1 MNKIF
6 RIVWSAIRGAFIV
19 AHEKA
24 NAHGKP
30 SSTRQGAAT
39 ALMTSLLAGS
49 GLVLAAPPVNQLP
62 TGGQIVGGS
71 TAGTISTN
79 GAAMTVNQNQ
89 QRMIANW
96 DTYSIGQ
103 NASVHYQQPTGGVAL
118 NRVNGGQPS
127 EIFGKLTATGAVY
140 LLNSAGIIFGK
151 TAQVD
156 VGALVASTGKISDA
170 DFLAGKLRLL
180 QENAGGKVLNEGEL
194 KAAVDG
200 YIALLAPE
208 VRNQGVIFAEKGT
221 VVLAAGKAYELQ
233 FNGTNLANVRVEP
246 GEFAALVENKQVVE
260 APGGLII
267 LSALAANKLQ
277 GAAIRNSGTLD
288 ASSLTMKGGR
298 IVLEASA
305 SVENTGTI
313 TAAGSTTQPG
323 GRVEIAAPQVVQNG
337 TVDVSGSTGGSVQIK
352 ANESF
357 TQGGQILAKGLAGTG
372 GAIQLQ
378 QAQTLSL
385 QAGSK
390 LDASGSTQGGSVYA
404 ESANSLKVEGSVDAS
419 STNGTG
425 GEITLAAGTEI
436 ILNNATLDTSGGAQ
450 GGTIKVSANAA
461 THNSLADPNN
471 PINNPTAP
479 PQDRPNVAVTG
490 ASVLRSSSRSR
501 AGHVDLSADGTLSI
515 DSTAALDATG
525 PTEGSISLLGY
536 NIFQSGNLA
545 AGNAIDATASQL
557 LFNTGALSAG
567 NGMTGGK
574 IRLITR
580 NYIDSGTVD
589 ASGTQTGGTIT
600 IDASGSAEQA
610 SAGRMTVDGGSTAGS
625 IRLTAGESAYLSGYF
640 SANASNGDGGSI
652 AITAPNLMLAG
663 ARLHADGGETGN
675 GGTVEIGG
683 GWQGGNAALANATRT
698 YVDANTEI
706 TVNAGKVGVGGT
718 AVVWSEQRT
727 DFAGK
732 IEAKGGSTSGDGGQ
746 VEVSSHNTLAFAGT
760 VDAHATQGANGN
772 LLLDPKNI
780 NIESSV
786 SAGFTVGSLSPS
798 SATADN
804 YWGILSGYPLELAN
818 GNFIVSGRNNA
829 CGTWCGELRLFSPT
843 GSLIATFTGAAAY
856 DRVGSMNDGIRIMVL
871 ANNNV
876 VMLNRYWG
884 SGASNSYLGKGAIT
898 WFNGSTGA
906 LNTGAVGGAVSS
918 SNSLVGSNAGTS
930 SGGEYWGDLLGSGGA
945 RELSNG
951 NVVIGSPKYNND
963 NYTGGNR
970 SYGALTWLNG
980 STGKFYGGVNG
991 GTIATT
997 NSLIG
1002 NENLQFL
1009 GSSLENSSYSIA
1021 LTNGNFVYS
1030 NPSTNVAGNNAAGLA
1045 VWMDGS
1051 TGRVGTVAWTEV
1063 FYGTTGAS
1071 SYLNAYA
1078 LSDGN
1083 FVLASSAWNTNAGY
1097 VFWVNGSTGLT
1108 AGGNAGSSGFTINN
1122 TTALVGD
1129 ATYGYV
1135 GGGILALSGGRYVVR
1150 GNKSVT
1156 WVDPTNSINVTG
1168 TVGTGNSFT
1177 YASVGNPNLTKLS
1190 NGNYVVTNSSGYIYS
1205 GNEGLVTWFNGSN
1218 GYATGESTRNTAA
1231 SSTNSLY
1238 GNYINS
1244 QIGQG
1249 IVELTNGNFIVLSP
1263 SWTDNKG
1270 AATWCSGASGC
1281 TGAVSN
1287 ANSLVGSNN
1296 SDYVGQ
1302 GVTALTNG
1310 NYVVRSQ
1317 SWSGGK
1323 GAATWGNGT
1332 TGTNGA
1338 VSSANSLV
1346 GSAANDYV
1354 GQNVTALT
1362 NGNYVTFTKDW
1373 DNGGTT
1379 DVGAA
1384 TWVDGSNGHLANWT
1398 SGNIG
1403 GTVSATNSL
1412 IGASANDRL
1421 GLPGSGSP
1429 GVLALSNGNYVVT
1442 TPYSFSNKGSA
1453 TWGDGSS
1460 GTVGTISTS
1469 NSFTGRL
1476 AGDYFSS
1483 GSTSVVALSDGNY
1496 VIGTQQ
1502 SKSADQS
1509 LSNAGAITWFNG
1521 SNGYAM
1527 NETSVGASLSTNNSY
1542 FGTTANQYYGTYI
1555 RGLTV
1560 GTNAGGFVTSY
1571 PYATTGGNSNAG
1583 YLDWY
1588 KPSAAGALTGDVL
1601 FATNASADN
1610 AFTASQLKAILDAG
1624 TNLTLQANNDITLNT
1639 DLIVNNASGNGG
1651 HLTLQAGR
1659 HITFNANV
1667 TTDNGNLTAIAGDSG
1682 ANATYRDAG
1691 TPTLTIAAG
1700 KTIDVGTGTA
1710 MLVANGGNFIN
1721 NAGNGAIATSG
1732 AGRYL
1737 VYAADPSS
1745 TTEGMSGYN
1754 KHYAQSYTGSTPA
1767 YASSGNWF
1775 LYSITPVISVTPGS
1789 ATVTYGDA
1797 TPTFGTSYASGFIDG
1812 DTAGSAGIS
1821 GTASYTVGGST
1832 STGGRYTYGNH
1843 NVAYSNGL
1851 LSSLGY
1857 TFADNAGSSNEL
1869 TVNKRDLN
1877 LSGLSVGGK
1886 TYDGTN
1892 AATITGTASLASL
1905 SGDVV
1910 SLNGSVTG
1918 GTFASTHAGT
1928 HAVTVTGLSGITG
1941 ADSGNYNFISSFSAT
1956 IAPATLTPT
1965 LTNAGV
1971 TKAYDGSTS
1980 SSLTP
1985 TWSFSGL
1992 ASGDTAAT
2000 LAYTGR
2006 NYNSMDVLAATTV
2019 TVSGLSI
2026 SGITG
2031 SNGSATSDYVLDA
2044 SSKTVAGTI
2053 TAKSLTVSGLSASN
2067 RVYDATTDVTI
2078 SNWGSVTTGVGS
2090 ETLVLNHGT
2099 ASFSDANA
2107 ANGKTVTAVGYAL
2120 ADGGNGGLASN
2131 YQLSSTSA
2139 TTTAN
2144 ITRKTVTLS
2153 ASKTYDGTSSL
2164 TGFVTLGGFIGSETL
2179 NYTGATASNSH
2190 VASAGKY
2197 VSAISLTDG
2206 SNGGLAGNY
2215 QLPTLNVANAPV
2227 TINAATLTPT
2237 LANTSVS
2244 KVYDG
2249 DTSSA
2254 ITPTYTFAGLVSGD
2268 TAATLTNTG
2277 KLYNSKDV
2285 ANADHVTVSGLAISG
2300 ITGSNG
2306 SAASDYALSSTSLDV
2321 AATITRK
2328 DVSVTS
2334 INIADKVYDG
2344 TTNATS
2350 VLSTVL
2356 SGVIAADSA
2365 NVNTTGTLAA
2375 FSGKDVGTYSIS
2387 VSGMSLTGSAIGN
2400 YNLTSNTATDSSVA
2414 ITPKTVTLSATKT
2427 YDGTASLTGYITLG
2441 GFIGSETLNYSGAA
2455 ANNSHVATASK
2466 YVSTIT
2472 LTDGDN
2478 GGLASN
2484 YQLPTLNAA
2493 NSPVTINAATLT
2505 PSLTNS
2511 GVTKVYDGSTASS
2524 LTPTWSFSGL
2534 VSGDT
2539 AATLAY
2545 TGRDYNSKDVLA
2557 ANTVTVSGLS
2567 ISGITGVN
2575 SSASTDYVLDAS
2587 SKTVAG
2593 TITPKTLT
2601 VSGLAANNKV
2611 YDATTDVTI
2620 TNWGSVTTGVAS
2632 ETVVLNHGT
2641 ASFSDKNK
2649 ADGKTVTAID
2659 YALADGGNGGLAS
2672 NYQLS
2677 SSSAT
2682 TTANITAKTLTLA
2695 GSSGL
2700 DKTYDGRTSMPVGN
2714 DGYGG
2719 LVGVVGGDSVAITGA
2734 PIYDSANAGSRSIL
2748 VGTVGIAG
2756 LDAGNYALTWT
2767 NGSGTIAKAPLT
2779 VSANADAKF
2788 VTQGDVAGSYNGVS
2802 YAGFVNGENTS
2813 ALNIA
2818 GLTITRSNSSQNN
2831 AGSYGGVLVPS
2842 GVTAANYQIS
2852 YTAGDYTIVP
2862 AGQLLVRVNNASTTY
2877 GTGATYSV
2885 IDARYMDG
2893 SNVIRTLA
2901 APSQSGDTFTYSDG
2915 VGGNAVFT
2923 LGPVTPQTS
2932 TAGQLKA
2939 GVYGIGASNISET
2952 SANFSNSLTVVGGLT
2967 VTPKALTANATNV
2980 SRVYD
2985 GTTAMTNVVLGYTG
2999 LESGDLVT
3007 IAGNGNFSDKNVGTG
3022 KSYAVTSL
3030 TLGSSD
3036 AANYYLSGG
3045 DTFSGNNGEIT
3056 PKTVSLA
3063 ATRTYDGTHTL
3074 DASALTISTGVGTE
3088 TLTFSDATA
3097 HSKNVGAGNYV
3108 DAITLL
3114 NGTNGGLAS
3123 NYQLPSLTTAN
3134 ADNGVSITQKTLTLA
3149 SLTAADR
3156 IYDGTTNA
3164 TLTVGNL
3171 LGLVGSETLTLN
3183 SVGNF
3188 SDPNVGIGKTV
3199 LAQLTLAD
3207 GTGLAGNYTISD
3219 AMTTATINP
3228 VPNVVP
3234 PLPPS
3239 VPPTPPAP
3247 PSVPDPTPPLT
3258 PDGGSS
3264 SGGTSSGSGSSSGG
3278 TTSGS
3283 GSSSGGDTSSGSG
3296 SGSSSGGTT
3305 SGSGSG
3311 SGGDT
3316 SSGSG
3321 SSSSGGDTSSGS
3333 GSSSGGDTSSGS
3345 GSGSSSGGTTSGSS
3359 SSSGGDTSSGSG
3371 SGSSSGGT
3379 TSSSGSSSGGDTSSG
3394 SGSDSSSGGTT
3405 SGSGSGSGGDTS
3417 SGSGSSSSGGDTSSS
3432 SGSSSGG
3439 DTSSG
3444 SGSGSSSGGT
3454 TSGSSSSSGGDTS
3467 SGSGSGSSSG
3477 GTTSGS
3483 GSGSGGDTFSG
3494 SGSSSSGGDTSSG
3507 SGSGSSSGGTTSGS
3521 SSSSGG
3527 DTSGGSGS
3535 GGRGSDTGSGLA
3547 TNGTTAGR
3555 NSAEGKNEGQ
3565 QQITVTLLKHPTET
3579 VTGAILVEVPGEIA
3593 RTSGGFSFQLPQELV
3608 ELAKVSRTQPEAT
3621 LVNGD
3626 PLPPWLRFTPETNM
3640 FVAKGVPN
3648 GGLPIQVVVKIG
3660 RTRTVL
3666 LVTER
3671 NG

>member
-39 ALMTSLLAGS
+39 ALITSLLAGS

-79 GAAMTVNQNQ
+79 SAAMTVNQNQ

-103 NASVHYQQPTGGVAL
+103 SASVHYQQPTGGVAL

-277 GAAIRNSGTLD
+277 GAAIRNSGILD

-298 IVLEASA
+298 IVLEAST

-313 TAAGSTTQPG
+313 TAAGSTTQLG
-323 GRVEIAAPQVVQNG
+323 GRVEITAPQVVQNG

-352 ANESF
+352 ASDSF
-357 TQGGQILAKGLAGTG
+357 TQGGQILAKGLAGAG
-372 GAIQLQ
+372 GVIQLQ
-378 QAQTLSL
+378 QAQTLTL

-404 ESANSLKVEGSVDAS
+404 ESANSLKVEGSVDAG
-419 STNGTG
+419 STNGVG

-436 ILNNATLDTSGGAQ
+436 SLNNATLDTSGGAQ
-450 GGTIKVSANAA
+450 GGTIKVSAKAG
-461 THNSLADPNN
+461 THTSLADPNN
-471 PINNPTAP
+471 PINDPTAP

-490 ASVLRSSSRSR
+490 TSVIRSSSRSR
-501 AGHVDLSADGTLSI
+501 AGHVDLNADGTLNI
-515 DSTAALDATG
+515 DSAAALDATG
-525 PTEGSISLLGY
+525 PTDGSITLFGY

-545 AGNAIDATASQL
+545 AGSVIDATASQL
-557 LFNTGALSAG
+557 LFNTGTLKAG
-567 NGMTGGK
+567 NGMSGGQ
-574 IRLITR
+574 ITLTTL
-580 NYIDSGTVD
+580 NYIDSGMVD
-589 ASGTQTGGTIT
+589 ASGTQTGGTII

-610 SAGRMTVDGGSTAGS
+610 SAGRMKVDGGSMAGS

-640 SANASNGDGGSI
+640 SANATHGNGGDI
-652 AITAPNLMLAG
+652 AITAPNLNLYG
-663 ARLHADGGETGN
+663 ARLHADGNETGN
-675 GGTVEIGG
+675 GGSIKLGG
-683 GWQGGNAALANATRT
+683 GWHGGDATLPNANRT
-698 YVDANTEI
+698 YINAETDI
-706 TVNAGKVGVGGT
+706 SVNAGKVGAGGT

-746 VEVSSHNTLAFAGT
+746 VEVSSHDTLAFAGK

-780 NIESSV
+780 NIEASV
-786 SAGFTVGSLSPS
+786 SAGFTASSLSPS
-798 SATADN
+798 SVTAN
-804 YWGILSGYPLELAN
+804 NSWGLPGDGYPLELAN

-829 CGTWCGELRLFSPT
+829 CGTDCGELRLFSPT
-843 GSLIATFTGAAAY
+843 GSLIATFTGTAAY
-856 DRVGSMNDGIRIMVL
+856 DRVGAFAHGIKLQVL
-871 ANNNV
+871 TNNNV
-876 VMLNRYWG
+876 VMLNKNWG
-884 SGASNSYLGKGAIT
+884 SGASDSYLGKGAIT

-906 LNTGAVGGAVSS
+906 LNTGTIGGAVSS

-930 SGGEYWGDLLGSGGA
+930 IGEYWGDLLGSGGA
-945 RELSNG
+945 RELTNG
-951 NVVIGSPKYNND
+951 NVVVGSPKFD
-963 NYTGGNR
+963 NTNYSGGNR
-970 SYGALTWLNG
+970 GKGALTWLNG
-980 STGKFYGGVNG
+980 STGKFYGGVDG
-991 GTIATT
+991 GTIANT
-997 NSLIG
+997 NSLLG
-1002 NENLQFL
+1002 NEALQFL
-1009 GSSLENSSYSIA
+1009 GGSVDSHYGIA
-1021 LTNGNFVYS
+1021 LANGNFVYS
-1030 NPSTNVAGNNAAGLA
+1030 NSLTNVAGNSNTGLA
-1045 VWMDGS
+1045 LWINGS
-1051 TGRVGTVAWTEV
+1051 TGRVGTVDFNQV

-1071 SYLNAYA
+1071 SQLQAYA
-1078 LSDGN
+1078 LSNGN
-1083 FVLASSAWNTNAGY
+1083 FVLASSAWNADAGY
-1097 VFWVNGSTGLT
+1097 AFWVDGSTGLT
-1108 AGGNAGSSGFTINN
+1108 AGGYAGSTNWSISS

-1129 ATYGYV
+1129 ATYGRV
-1135 GGGILALSGGRYVVR
+1135 GGSVLALSGGRYVVA
-1150 GNKSVT
+1150 GNKSAT
-1156 WVDPTNSINVTG
+1156 YVDPGNNINVTG
-1168 TVGTGNSFT
+1168 TVGTGISFT
-1177 YASVGNPNLTKLS
+1177 YANVNGSGTPNLAKLS
-1190 NGNYVVTNSSGYIYS
+1190 NGNYVAINISATVSPYGQL
-1205 GNEGLVTWFNGSN
+1205 GDGVVTWFDGTT
-1218 GYATGESTRNTAA
+1218 GYAKGETARNVLAST
-1231 SSTNSLY
+1231 SNSLY
-1238 GNYINS
+1238 GGASGTAWSYA
-1244 QIGQG
+1244 GQGG
-1249 IVELTNGNFIVLSP
+1249 IVELSNGNFVVKSP
-1263 SWTDNKG
+1263 NWQNGFG
-1270 AATWCSGASGC
+1270 AATWCNGSSGC
-1281 TGAVSN
+1281 AGPIDSS
-1287 ANSLVGSNN
+1287 NSLVGSTGT
-1296 SDYVGQ
+1296 DLVGNK
-1302 GVTALTNG
+1302 VWALTNG
-1310 NYVVRSQ
+1310 NYVVGSP
-1317 SWSGGK
+1317 SWNSWK
-1323 GAATWGNGT
+1323 GAVTWGNGS
-1332 TGTNGA
+1332 TGTAGV
-1338 VSSANSLV
+1338 VSSTNSLV
-1346 GSAANDYV
+1346 GSTQYDYV
-1354 GQNVTALT
+1354 GENVKVLN
-1362 NGNYVTFTKDW
+1362 NGNYVTFTQYW
-1373 DNGGTT
+1373 DNGGTA
-1379 DVGAA
+1379 DVGVA
-1384 TWVDGSNGHLANWT
+1384 TWVNGSNGHLANWT

-1403 GTVSATNSL
+1403 GTVSAANSL

-1442 TPYSFSNKGSA
+1442 TPYSFGGKGSA
-1453 TWGDGSS
+1453 TWGNGSS
-1460 GTVGTISTS
+1460 GTVGAISTS

-1476 AGDYFSS
+1476 ATDAFSL
-1483 GSTSVVALSDGNY
+1483 GGTSVVALNDGNY

-1509 LSNAGAITWFNG
+1509 LSNAGAVTWFNG

-1542 FGTTANQYYGTYI
+1542 FGTTANQYYGYYI

-1560 GTNAGGFVTSY
+1560 GANAGGFVTSY
-1571 PYATTGGNSNAG
+1571 PYATIGGNSSAG

-1588 KPSAAGALTGDVL
+1588 KPSAAAALSGDVL

-1610 AFTASQLKAILDAG
+1610 AFTATQLKGILDAG

-1682 ANATYRDAG
+1682 ANATYKDAG

-1710 MLVANGGNFIN
+1710 TLVANGGNFIN

-1745 TTEGMSGYN
+1745 TAEGMSGYS

-1775 LYSITPVISVTPGS
+1775 LYSIAPVISVTPGS
-1789 ATVTYGDA
+1789 ATMTYGD
-1797 TPTFGTSYASGFIDG
+1797 TSPTFGTSYASGFIDG
-1812 DTAGSAGIS
+1812 DTAGTAGIN

-1877 LSGLSVGGK
+1877 LSGLSVSGK

-1905 SGDVV
+1905 SGDLV

-1971 TKAYDGSTS
+1971 TKAYDGSIS

-1992 ASGDTAAT
+1992 VAGDTAAT

-2006 NYNSMDVLAATTV
+2006 NYNSKDVLAATTV

-2044 SSKTVAGTI
+2044 TSKTVAGTI
-2053 TAKSLTVSGLSASN
+2053 TAKSLTVSGLAASN

-2107 ANGKTVTAVGYAL
+2107 ANGKTVTAVGYTL

-2144 ITRKTVTLS
+2144 VTRKTVTLI

-2197 VSAISLTDG
+2197 VSAITLTDG

-2215 QLPTLNVANAPV
+2215 QLPTLNAANAPL

-2237 LANTSVS
+2237 LSNTSVT

-2249 DTSSA
+2249 DTSTA
-2254 ITPTYTFAGLVSGD
+2254 ITPTYTFAGLVAGD

-2285 ANADHVTVSGLAISG
+2285 ASADHVTVSGLAISG

-2328 DVSVTS
+2328 DVSVIS

-2344 TTNATS
+2344 TTNVTS

-2375 FSGKDVGTYSIS
+2375 FSSKDVGTYSIS
-2387 VSGMSLTGSAIGN
+2387 VTGMSLTGSAIGN

-2427 YDGTASLTGYITLG
+2427 YDGTTSLTGYVTLG
-2441 GFIGSETLNYSGAA
+2441 GFIGSETLNYTGATA
-2455 ANNSHVATASK
+2455 SNSHVATASK

-2472 LTDGDN
+2472 LTDGVS

-2493 NSPVTINAATLT
+2493 NAPVTISAATLT

-2511 GVTKVYDGSTASS
+2511 GVAKVYDGSTASS
-2524 LTPTWSFSGL
+2524 LTPTWIFSGL
-2534 VSGDT
+2534 VAGDT

-2557 ANTVTVSGLS
+2557 ADTVTVSGLS
-2567 ISGITGVN
+2567 ISSITGAN
-2575 SSASTDYVLDAS
+2575 SSASTDYVLDAT

-2593 TITPKTLT
+2593 AITPKTLS
-2601 VSGLAANNKV
+2601 VSGLAASNKV

-2620 TNWGSVTTGVAS
+2620 TNWGSVTTGVGS
-2632 ETVVLNHGT
+2632 ETLVLNQGT

-2649 ADGKTVTAID
+2649 ANGKTVTAID
-2659 YALADGGNGGLAS
+2659 YALTDGGNGGLAS

-2677 SSSAT
+2677 STSAT
-2682 TTANITAKTLTLA
+2682 TTANITAKMLTLA

-2719 LVGVVGGDSVAITGA
+2719 LVGVVGGDTVAITGA
-2734 PIYDSANAGSRSIL
+2734 PVYDSANAGSRSIL
-2748 VGTVGIAG
+2748 VGTVGITG

-2767 NGSGTIAKAPLT
+2767 NGSGTIAKAPLS

-2788 VTQGDVAGSYNGVS
+2788 VTQGDVTGSYNGVS

-2842 GVTAANYQIS
+2842 GVTAANYQIT

-2893 SNVIRTLA
+2893 SNVIHTLA

-2939 GVYGIGASNISET
+2939 GVYGISASNISET

-2980 SRVYD
+2980 SKVYD

-3088 TLTFSDATA
+3088 TLTFSGATA

-3114 NGTNGGLAS
+3114 DGTNGGLAS
-3123 NYQLPSLTTAN
+3123 NYQLPSLTAAN

-3171 LGLVGSETLTLN
+3171 LGLVGSETLTLT
-3183 SVGNF
+3183 SAGNF

-3219 AMTTATINP
+3219 ATTTATINP

-3247 PSVPDPTPPLT
+3247 PSVPDPTPPAT

-3264 SGGTSSGSGSSSGG
+3264 SGGTSSGSGSGSSSGGTTSGSGSSSGGDTSSGSGSGSSSGGTTSGSGSSSGGDTSSGSGSGSSSGG

-3311 SGGDT
+3311 SGA
-3316 SSGSG
+3316 
-3321 SSSSGGDTSSGS
+3321 DTSSGS

-3345 GSGSSSGGTTSGSS
+3345 GSGSSSGGTTSGSG

-3379 TSSSGSSSGGDTSSG
+3379 TSG
-3394 SGSDSSSGGTT
+3394 
-3405 SGSGSGSGGDTS
+3405 
-3417 SGSGSSSSGGDTSSS
+3417 

-3454 TSGSSSSSGGDTS
+3454 TSGSGSSSGGDTS

-3483 GSGSGGDTFSG
+3483 G
-3494 SGSSSSGGDTSSG
+3494 
-3507 SGSGSSSGGTTSGS
+3507 
-3521 SSSSGG
+3521 SSSGG

-3547 TNGTTAGR
+3547 TNGTSAGR

-3565 QQITVTLLKHPTET
+3565 LQITVTLLKHPTET
-3579 VTGAILVEVPGEIA
+3579 VTGAILVEVPGEIG

-3608 ELAKVSRTQPEAT
+3608 ELAKVNRTQPEAT